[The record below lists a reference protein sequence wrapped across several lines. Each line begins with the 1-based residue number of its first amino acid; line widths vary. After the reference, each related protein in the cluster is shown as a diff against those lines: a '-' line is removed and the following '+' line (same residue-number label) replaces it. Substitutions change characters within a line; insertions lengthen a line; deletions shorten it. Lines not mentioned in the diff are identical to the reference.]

1 MTNTKT
7 DESINK
13 SKLTPFEA
21 EYLLYLACELRVSD
35 AVGHDSQRVSY
46 HARAEFL
53 KELIEVERQHPDW
66 GFDDFELYVRRE
78 IR

>member
-46 HARAEFL
+46 HARAWYSQS
-53 KELIEVERQHPDW
+53 IPQ
-66 GFDDFELYVRRE
+66 
-78 IR
+78 